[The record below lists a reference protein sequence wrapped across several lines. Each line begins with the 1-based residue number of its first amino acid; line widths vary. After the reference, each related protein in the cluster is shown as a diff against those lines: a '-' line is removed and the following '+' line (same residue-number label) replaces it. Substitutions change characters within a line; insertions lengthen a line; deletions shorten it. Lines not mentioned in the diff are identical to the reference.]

1 MTFTPKLYFSPGA
14 VSMATH
20 MALEESGIAYTLE
33 PVLISE
39 GQQLTE
45 RYRRVH
51 PLGRLPALEVEL
63 GVVLT
68 ETPALLNYLA
78 DQVPGLQLL
87 PEAGLGRARAN
98 EWMSLLASAV
108 HVAFISFYRPDRYT
122 ADEAARAALKLDG
135 KQRFFDLLRYVEKRL
150 PDAGFV
156 LGERYSLVDAYLAV
170 FFLWARR
177 FELPVAEL
185 PRYSRLVG
193 AVLPRPAV
201 RRALEQEGFGH
212 LYAASA

>member
-20 MALEESGIAYTLE
+20 MALEETGIAYTLE

-51 PLGRLPALEVEL
+51 PLGRLPAVEVEL

-78 DQVPGLQLL
+78 DQVPASAVGTYVSRQLL
-87 PEAGLGRARAN
+87 RAGTAPGASYEAAREAESCGAFARGLGRVVRQLKQARYWIQVIA
-98 EWMSLLASAV
+98 EAELLPTEAVGPLLAEADDLCAV
-108 HVAFISFYRPDRYT
+108 ASRCLL
-122 ADEAARAALKLDG
+122 AARAED
-135 KQRFFDLLRYVEKRL
+135 
-150 PDAGFV
+150 
-156 LGERYSLVDAYLAV
+156 
-170 FFLWARR
+170 
-177 FELPVAEL
+177 
-185 PRYSRLVG
+185 
-193 AVLPRPAV
+193 
-201 RRALEQEGFGH
+201 
-212 LYAASA
+212 